1 VSAFE
6 PGATVFDG
14 WRVERATRAEPLC
27 ESYVARRDTGER
39 RDGLLHVLWLRVRDR
54 ALARWKTEIVRV
66 NRIGHPAIPKT
77 LDGGATEAGRAV
89 VVTEMIA
96 GESLEELRRAWDGEV
111 PGEVAVALV
120 VELLEALDAAHAR
133 GAVHGALRP
142 ESVFVDEARPGSRLC
157 LIDFAYARLLEESR
171 RRRGGEETAAFAG
184 FTAYLAPEQ
193 RTGTYLADAKTDVFS
208 AAAIAVRL
216 LGGDPLGLA
225 RTEVA
230 GHARRDLVRSL
241 VRARGLPEPVADA
254 LLTGLQP
261 SRAERPAAAR
271 VLGAAL
277 RDAVGERLVVA
288 EKWNDSEE
296 VLTIATLAELQFVLL
311 EEARLSMGVSHT
323 GVDPMA
329 VPRVEDFSRE
339 FRPPSAAPPSGLVP
353 PAPVPSRPRGVAPS
367 APAPARASEPARV
380 SEPTP
385 TPEPPVSVPSVA
397 AAAASAPA
405 AATVPPAAA
414 SASDDLDSGWPEDL
428 DEPAIAESVTP
439 PPARPA
445 TPPPA
450 GAPPAAVLAGRF
462 EIVRALATGGTA
474 TVHLGRPLAGGSL
487 VAIKR
492 LHPSLTADERC
503 ASMLLEEAR
512 LASRISHPN
521 VVPILEVL
529 RDAGEVMLVLEYVDG
544 LTVSQLTRQRDG
556 RLAVPAEVAAAIV
569 VGALRGLGAAHDAL
583 AEDGHPLGL
592 VHRDVSPQNIMVARD
607 GAVRVIDFGIA
618 RALGRVE
625 MTTGTELRGKVGY
638 MAPERLRGH
647 KTDLRVDLWS
657 AGVVLWEL
665 LVGARL
671 FEADDPIEVAVR
683 VCTATLAQTGHDAL
697 DAVLERALARDL
709 EQRYHTAEEM
719 AAAIEAAITPATAAQ
734 MAEYLR
740 DPSAWSGPPAASP
753 EAPAPARPPPGAS
766 SDLAGPANAGP
777 DHAPDL
783 GAEAR
788 EESAPAAP
796 LEALSEARAPEPA
809 GAVGGSPDAVVE
821 AEPAVSADPVA
832 NVMTG
837 EAEAAPATV
846 DAETPAPT
854 EQPAAAEAGALVS
867 RREAGGRVWIVVALL
882 VVAAVFAAWA
892 LRR

>member
-14 WRVERATRAEPLC
+14 WRVERSTRSEPLC
-27 ESYVARRDTGER
+27 ESYVAHRDAGEP
-39 RDGLLHVLWLRVRDR
+39 RDGMLHVLWLRVRDR

-66 NRIGHPAIPKT
+66 NRIGHPAIPRT

-89 VVTEMIA
+89 VVTERIA

-111 PGEVAVALV
+111 PGEVAIALV
-120 VELLEALDAAHAR
+120 VELLEVLDAAHAR

-142 ESVFVDEARPGSRLC
+142 ESVFVDEARAGSRLC
-157 LIDFAYARLLEESR
+157 LVDFAYARLLEESR
-171 RRRGGEETAAFAG
+171 RRRGSEESGVFAG

-193 RTGTYLADAKTDVFS
+193 RTGAYLADAKTDVFS

-216 LGGDPLGLA
+216 LGGDPVGLA

-230 GHARRDLVRSL
+230 GHARRDLVRAL
-241 VRARGLPEPVADA
+241 VGARGLPEPVADA

-261 SRAERPAAAR
+261 SRVERPAAAR

-277 RDAVGERLVVA
+277 RDALGERLVVA
-288 EKWNDSEE
+288 EKWSDSEE

-323 GVDPMA
+323 GVDPLA
-329 VPRVEDFSRE
+329 VPKVEDFSRE
-339 FRPPSAAPPSGLVP
+339 FRPPSAAPPSGSLP
-353 PAPVPSRPRGVAPS
+353 PP
-367 APAPARASEPARV
+367 
-380 SEPTP
+380 
-385 TPEPPVSVPSVA
+385 
-397 AAAASAPA
+397 
-405 AATVPPAAA
+405 A
-414 SASDDLDSGWPEDL
+414 SASASRPITVIPPVAPASARDDVDSGWPDDL
-428 DEPAIAESVTP
+428 DEPAVEHVDAPAPREPTP
-439 PPARPA
+439 PPPGAAPA
-445 TPPPA
+445 T
-450 GAPPAAVLAGRF
+450 VLAGRF
-462 EIVRALATGGTA
+462 EVVRPLATGGTA
-474 TVHLGRPLAGGSL
+474 TVHLGRPLAGGPL

-503 ASMLLEEAR
+503 ANMLLDEAR

-529 RDAGEVMLVLEYVDG
+529 RDTEEVMLVLEYVDG
-544 LTVSQLTRQRDG
+544 LTVSQLTRQRGG
-556 RLAVPAEVAAAIV
+556 RLALPPEVAAAIV
-569 VGALRGLGAAHDAL
+569 VSALRGLGAAHAAL

-592 VHRDVSPQNIMVARD
+592 VHRDVSPQNIMIARD

-618 RALGRVE
+618 RALGRAEV
-625 MTTGTELRGKVGY
+625 TTGTELRGKVGY

-709 EQRYHTAEEM
+709 AQRYHTADEM
-719 AAAIEAAITPATAAQ
+719 AAAIEAAVTPATPAQ
-734 MAEYLR
+734 VAEYVR
-740 DPSAWSGPPAASP
+740 DPSAWVGPPGAPPEPRSAPHLASGEVSAPDLAPPESGPPGDRADPSASAQAAP
-753 EAPAPARPPPGAS
+753 VEPAPPEPAPREEPPVDGVAPSGAPPGAT
-766 SDLAGPANAGP
+766 
-777 DHAPDL
+777 
-783 GAEAR
+783 EA
-788 EESAPAAP
+788 A
-796 LEALSEARAPEPA
+796 
-809 GAVGGSPDAVVE
+809 
-821 AEPAVSADPVA
+821 AEPASHDEVAVEVAEPALRGEATEADA
-832 NVMTG
+832 ATAG
-837 EAEAAPATV
+837 EAEGDATGLRAV
-846 DAETPAPT
+846 EAGE
-854 EQPAAAEAGALVS
+854 PAAAPDEAEAEEPGVQPLVAAP
-867 RREAGGRVWIVVALL
+867 REASGAGPWLVVALL
-882 VVAAVFAAWA
+882 VAAALVAAGWA
-892 LRR
+892 LGR

>member
-1 VSAFE
+1 
-6 PGATVFDG
+6 
-14 WRVERATRAEPLC
+14 
-27 ESYVARRDTGER
+27 
-39 RDGLLHVLWLRVRDR
+39 
-54 ALARWKTEIVRV
+54 
-66 NRIGHPAIPKT
+66 
-77 LDGGATEAGRAV
+77 
-89 VVTEMIA
+89 
-96 GESLEELRRAWDGEV
+96 
-111 PGEVAVALV
+111 
-120 VELLEALDAAHAR
+120 
-133 GAVHGALRP
+133 
-142 ESVFVDEARPGSRLC
+142 
-157 LIDFAYARLLEESR
+157 
-171 RRRGGEETAAFAG
+171 
-184 FTAYLAPEQ
+184 
-193 RTGTYLADAKTDVFS
+193 
-208 AAAIAVRL
+208 
-216 LGGDPLGLA
+216 
-225 RTEVA
+225 
-230 GHARRDLVRSL
+230 
-241 VRARGLPEPVADA
+241 
-254 LLTGLQP
+254 
-261 SRAERPAAAR
+261 
-271 VLGAAL
+271 
-277 RDAVGERLVVA
+277 
-288 EKWNDSEE
+288 
-296 VLTIATLAELQFVLL
+296 
-311 EEARLSMGVSHT
+311 
-323 GVDPMA
+323 
-329 VPRVEDFSRE
+329 
-339 FRPPSAAPPSGLVP
+339 
-353 PAPVPSRPRGVAPS
+353 
-367 APAPARASEPARV
+367 
-380 SEPTP
+380 
-385 TPEPPVSVPSVA
+385 
-397 AAAASAPA
+397 
-405 AATVPPAAA
+405 
-414 SASDDLDSGWPEDL
+414 
-428 DEPAIAESVTP
+428 
-439 PPARPA
+439 
-445 TPPPA
+445 
-450 GAPPAAVLAGRF
+450 
-462 EIVRALATGGTA
+462 
-474 TVHLGRPLAGGSL
+474 
-487 VAIKR
+487 
-492 LHPSLTADERC
+492 
-503 ASMLLEEAR
+503 
-512 LASRISHPN
+512 
-521 VVPILEVL
+521 
-529 RDAGEVMLVLEYVDG
+529 
-544 LTVSQLTRQRDG
+544 
-556 RLAVPAEVAAAIV
+556 
-569 VGALRGLGAAHDAL
+569 
-583 AEDGHPLGL
+583 
-592 VHRDVSPQNIMVARD
+592 MVARD

-867 RREAGGRVWIVVALL
+867 RREAGGRVEADAHALARAAL
-882 VVAAVFAAWA
+882 RHDERAAVRERHAQDAVA
-892 LRR
+892 GLLRAGRAEREAPRAHQVQGERGAVVDRQEQVLRAPGRAREAVADEARERRLGRLLHREVQLGRRRDRRRGERDGEGANERLELGQLRHGPSL